1 MTDGQ
6 EIEADGPIEPDGGG
20 VVADPR
26 PAATELH
33 DGAGGGDGYTGSGR
47 PCGGAA

>member
-20 VVADPR
+20 VVDPG
-26 PAATELH
+26 EQILSLIH
-33 DGAGGGDGYTGSGR
+33 I
-47 PCGGAA
+47 